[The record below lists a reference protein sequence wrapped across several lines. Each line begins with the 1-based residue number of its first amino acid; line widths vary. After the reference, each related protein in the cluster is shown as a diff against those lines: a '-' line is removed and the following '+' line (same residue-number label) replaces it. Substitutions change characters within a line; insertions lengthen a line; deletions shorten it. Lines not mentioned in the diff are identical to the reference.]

1 MGSFPFFVGREAVA
15 CPAFGLTPVLAWEI
29 KHRTAGI
36 SSRASAAG
44 PSSLWPIATAQVGN
58 HCIFF
63 LLGTCFGAFVTVWI
77 FLNSV

>member
-1 MGSFPFFVGREAVA
+1 MPRIWIDTST
-15 CPAFGLTPVLAWEI
+15 GLEI

-44 PSSLWPIATAQVGN
+44 PISLWPIATAQVGN